1 MSPSETNNV
10 CAKTS
15 GRFSEAHWRREGRFY
30 CMNIHIVLLYNIH
43 SVHHFRANICHFF
56 LFGSR
61 RLRHL
66 K

>member
-30 CMNIHIVLLYNIH
+30 CMDIHIVLLYNIH
-43 SVHHFRANICHFF
+43 SVHHFFAQTYVTFFF
-56 LFGSR
+56 LVRGVCGT
-61 RLRHL
+61 
-66 K
+66 